1 MARSGKIARFLQFE
15 LDARTGELRIAGRE
29 TVFLAEQPL
38 QILLAMLERPG
49 ELVTREELRQR
60 LWPDNT
66 VVEFEHSI
74 SVAMNRLR
82 RRIGDSAEHPRV
94 IETLGGRGY
103 RLAAKVDWIDGHL
116 GPTEQHP
123 DELAAAQKAEN
134 IMIVPLARRYPWRT
148 LSYAVAAVLFATS
161 AIFILFQSWGVF
173 SAPKTLIWKQRQL
186 TVNSSEN
193 PATGSAISPDGKY
206 LAYTDLRGIKLKLIA
221 TGESR
226 EFEEPDVYRGRSPN
240 WQIDSWLPDSN
251 HFFAI
256 ADLPMQPSA
265 LWLISVT
272 GGVQQRLAT
281 GVSPWGVS
289 PDGLWVAITTNNE
302 EVWVLRTN
310 GESRRMVVP
319 GAENSRV
326 RAVQWSP
333 DGRYLAYVRNRR
345 ESNQQESQIE
355 VVSVRDSKSHVLLS
369 GESIHEVSTLEESFQ
384 DMVWMAD
391 GRLIFTGGE
400 PDIHGLTCN
409 LWQAR
414 IDLKTISASKPDRMT
429 NWSGFCV
436 FNLSQTA
443 DGKRL
448 VYARSSDLSSVYV
461 AQLDSKI
468 RISVPTRLTLTDD
481 LSSPSGWSP
490 DSGAVYIRSNREG
503 TWGLYQQAVSG
514 GSAVPIITGLA
525 ALSNSAPISP
535 DRKWILLI
543 EPLHGPVQDEEKLVR
558 IPIAGGPPEELL
570 RGRYFSV
577 ACPRVSTA
585 SCVIGDL
592 SADKSELIF
601 SSLDLSRGRGTEL
614 ARFADQH
621 AAKLNWDLSPDG
633 LRVVIYSDLS
643 NHFSTMELTG
653 ESQPRVHITSDL
665 HLRAI
670 TWAPNGRGFLCT
682 NRNQINAQLL
692 YLDAQGLTHVLWEVP
707 GNNVFLTSSVAPDG
721 RHLAIQTS
729 AINSNVWM
737 IEGF

>member
-1 MARSGKIARFLQFE
+1 MVRSGKIARFLHFE
-15 LDARTGELRIAGRE
+15 LDASTGELHIAGRQ

-38 QILLAMLERPG
+38 QILLALLEQPG
-49 ELVTREELRQR
+49 QLVSREELRQR

-82 RRIGDSAEHPRV
+82 RRIDDSAEHPRL

-103 RLAAKVDWIDGHL
+103 RLTAKVDWIDGHL
-116 GPTEQHP
+116 GPAERHP
-123 DELAAAQKAEN
+123 DNPTAAQKAEN
-134 IMIVPLARRYPWRT
+134 TMIQPLARRYPWRT
-148 LSYAVAAVLFATS
+148 LSYVGAAVLVAVS
-161 AIFILFQSWGVF
+161 AIFISFQSWGVF

-206 LAYTDLRGIKLKLIA
+206 LAYTDLRGIKLKLIT

-226 EFEEPDVYRGRSPN
+226 EFEEPDVYRGSSPN

-256 ADLPMQPSA
+256 ADLPTQPSA

-272 GGVQQRLAT
+272 GGVQQKLAT

-310 GESRRMVVP
+310 GDSRRMVVP
-319 GAENSRV
+319 GAGKSRV

-333 DGRYLAYVRNRR
+333 DGRYLAYVRNRW
-345 ESNQQESQIE
+345 ESNQQQSQIE
-355 VVSVRDSKSHVLLS
+355 VVSVRDSKPRVLLS

-384 DMVWMAD
+384 DMLWMAD

-414 IDLKTISASKPDRMT
+414 IDLKAIKASKPDRMT

-461 AQLDSKI
+461 AQLDSRI

-490 DSGAVYIRSNREG
+490 DSNAVYVRSNREG
-503 TWGLYQQAVSG
+503 TWGLYRQAVSG
-514 GSAVPIITGLA
+514 GSAAPIVTGLP
-525 ALSNSAPISP
+525 ALSNSSPISP

-543 EPLHGPVQDEEKLVR
+543 EPLHGPMQDEEKLLR

-570 RGRYFSV
+570 RGRHFSV
-577 ACPRVSTA
+577 ACPRVPTA

-614 ARFADQH
+614 ARFAHQH
-621 AAKLNWDLSPDG
+621 AAELNWDLSPDG

-653 ESQPRVHITSDL
+653 ESQPRVHITTDL

-682 NRNQINAQLL
+682 NGNQINAQLL
-692 YLDAQGLTHVLWEVP
+692 YLDPQGLTHVLLEVP
-707 GNNVFLTSSVAPDG
+707 GNNVFLTSRVAPDG